1 METHSKPSIV
11 LVHGA
16 WADGTSWQHVIPL
29 LEQDGYTVTA
39 VQNPLTSAAD
49 DVATTKRVIDAQPGP
64 VVVVGHSYGG
74 VVMTGAAA
82 GNPNVKVLVYLAAF
96 APEVGEPVGAY
107 LEKYPTLLGAGLAP
121 DSAGFIYI
129 DRSKFNEIF
138 AKDVNPAEQR
148 VMAATQRPLF
158 GEILGQSVSAA
169 AWKDIPSW
177 YLVSTQDNALSP
189 DLERFYAKRMG
200 ATTSEIAASHV
211 AFVSH
216 PDVAAKLIKQAA
228 QSVA

>member
-82 GNPNVKVLVYLAAF
+82 GNPNVKALVYLAAF

-121 DSAGFIYI
+121 DSAGFLYI

>member
-1 METHSKPSIV
+1 METKPSIV

-39 VQNPLTSAAD
+39 VQNPLTSIAD

-64 VVVVGHSYGG
+64 AVVVGHSYGG
-74 VVMTGAAA
+74 AAMTGAAA
-82 GNPNVKVLVYLAAF
+82 GNPNVKALVYLAAF

-107 LEKYPTLLGAGLAP
+107 LEKYPTLLGTGLAP
-121 DSAGFIYI
+121 DSAGFLYI

-177 YLVSTQDNALSP
+177 YLVSTQDNALNP

-200 ATTSEIAASHV
+200 ATTSEVAASHV

-216 PDVAAKLIKQAA
+216 PNVAANVIKQAA